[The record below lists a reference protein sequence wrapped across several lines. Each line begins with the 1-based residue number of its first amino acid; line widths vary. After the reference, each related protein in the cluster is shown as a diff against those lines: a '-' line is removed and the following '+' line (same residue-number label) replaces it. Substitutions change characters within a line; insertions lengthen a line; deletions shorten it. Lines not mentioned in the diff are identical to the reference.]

1 MSKIGS
7 TVTYYNAVPNK
18 EKDTIDIFQTVA
30 DEKGEMTRE
39 LLVSLDIGEAQC
51 LMAEM
56 HEAYIALRP
65 A

>member
-7 TVTYYNAVPNK
+7 TVKYYNVTPNK
-18 EKDTIDIFQTVA
+18 EKDTIDIFQTLT
-30 DEKGEMTRE
+30 DEKGERTRE
-39 LLVSLDIGEAQC
+39 LLISLDIGEAQC